1 LASEEV
7 LKSNIKAQ
15 IEYYFSREN
24 LQKDFFLRRKM
35 DSEGFLPG
43 TLVASFNRVRSLTND
58 VTFIM
63 QAVAQSEIV
72 EVKDGKL
79 RSKDDPTS
87 WPLTLDQPDPVISP
101 KPEAEVDDAGDA
113 KPAVK
118 KISKPLSLNPNVP
131 EFVPMASKAVDPA
144 RDDDEAGTD
153 GDDEAEIVDNQIV
166 RNNKKSGNGNAGSAD
181 FDENWVEVKS
191 KKSDRK
197 SLPKDSA
204 SEDTKKDDHKEELEF
219 QFDEDLDMPVGRQNK
234 FSSMNDSDSDC
245 DELSDGEISKLLI
258 VTQTPARPRKHE
270 GFDRTGDFCSRV
282 KLSQE
287 LGQVIND
294 GLSYYEDHQYDEDEE
309 QQETWIDSK
318 NVSLITQAEFDKL
331 KSPDQTKK
339 MPKSTAPPPPPP
351 LNTPATNNGAFMKN
365 RSKKTED
372 KDNRSHFYPV
382 TKEPTTPSQ
391 DVPRKRKTRH
401 SQNPPQEMH
410 VGWILNSEAIPEG
423 SSRGRS
429 DSFGSNAESLGSSYG
444 TPQSLPAFHHPSHAL
459 LKDNGFTQLQ
469 YSKYHSRCL
478 KERKRLG
485 QGHSQEMNTLFRFW
499 SFFLR
504 ENFNKKMYEEFK
516 NIAWDDAKQ
525 GYRYGL
531 ECLFR
536 FFSYGLEAKFR
547 PELYKDFQ
555 TETLKDC
562 EAGQLY
568 GLEKFWAFTK
578 YYKHADELHIQP
590 QLKDKLE
597 PFTRIEDFKVL
608 YTEDDIG
615 KRSRNPS
622 FSNNLQQA
630 PRGGG
635 RRSRTASEGDNV
647 VQTSHPGY
655 MGRHST
661 SSTGGGRGGGQQG
674 RPRTNSSGSKPV
686 RVNKRTKSKSEC
698 TDSQPASMESST
710 IPK

>member
-1 LASEEV
+1 
-7 LKSNIKAQ
+7 
-15 IEYYFSREN
+15 
-24 LQKDFFLRRKM
+24 
-35 DSEGFLPG
+35 
-43 TLVASFNRVRSLTND
+43 
-58 VTFIM
+58 
-63 QAVAQSEIV
+63 
-72 EVKDGKL
+72 
-79 RSKDDPTS
+79 
-87 WPLTLDQPDPVISP
+87 
-101 KPEAEVDDAGDA
+101 
-113 KPAVK
+113 
-118 KISKPLSLNPNVP
+118 
-131 EFVPMASKAVDPA
+131 
-144 RDDDEAGTD
+144 
-153 GDDEAEIVDNQIV
+153 
-166 RNNKKSGNGNAGSAD
+166 
-181 FDENWVEVKS
+181 
-191 KKSDRK
+191 
-197 SLPKDSA
+197 
-204 SEDTKKDDHKEELEF
+204 
-219 QFDEDLDMPVGRQNK
+219 
-234 FSSMNDSDSDC
+234 
-245 DELSDGEISKLLI
+245 
-258 VTQTPARPRKHE
+258 
-270 GFDRTGDFCSRV
+270 
-282 KLSQE
+282 
-287 LGQVIND
+287 
-294 GLSYYEDHQYDEDEE
+294 
-309 QQETWIDSK
+309 
-318 NVSLITQAEFDKL
+318 
-331 KSPDQTKK
+331 
-339 MPKSTAPPPPPP
+339 
-351 LNTPATNNGAFMKN
+351 MKN
-365 RSKKTED
+365 RNKKMED

-391 DVPRKRKTRH
+391 DAPRKRKTRH

-410 VGWILNSEAIPEG
+410 VGWILNAEPIPE
-423 SSRGRS
+423 SQRGRS
-429 DSFGSNAESLGSSYG
+429 DSFSDSQSLGSSYG

-485 QGHSQEMNTLFRFW
+485 PGHSQEMNTLFRFW

-597 PFTRIEDFKVL
+597 PFKTIEDFKVL

-622 FSNNLQQA
+622 FSNNLQQQ

-661 SSTGGGRGGGQQG
+661 SSTGGGRGGGQHS
-674 RPRTNSSGSKPV
+674 RPRTNSGGSKPV

-698 TDSQPASMESST
+698 SDSQPASVGSST
-710 IPK
+710 K

>member
-1 LASEEV
+1 
-7 LKSNIKAQ
+7 
-15 IEYYFSREN
+15 
-24 LQKDFFLRRKM
+24 
-35 DSEGFLPG
+35 
-43 TLVASFNRVRSLTND
+43 
-58 VTFIM
+58 M
-63 QAVAQSEIV
+63 QAVAQSEVV
-72 EVKDGKL
+72 EVKEGKL

-87 WPLTLDQPDPVISP
+87 WPLTFDQPDPVISP
-101 KPEAEVDDAGDA
+101 KPEAEMDNAGDA
-113 KPAVK
+113 KPLK
-118 KISKPLSLNPNVP
+118 KSKPATTSLNPNVP

-166 RNNKKSGNGNAGSAD
+166 RNNKKSGSGHSNASGNASTAGGPGSAD
-181 FDENWVEVKS
+181 MGENWVEVKS

-204 SEDTKKDDHKEELEF
+204 SFDTKKDDRREELEF

-287 LGQVIND
+287 LAGVIND
-294 GLSYYEDHQYDEDEE
+294 GLCYYEDHQFDDDEE
-309 QQETWIDSK
+309 RGAWIDSK
-318 NVSLITQAEFDKL
+318 NISLITQAEFDKL
-331 KSPDQTKK
+331 KSPEQTKK
-339 MPKSTAPPPPPP
+339 VNSKYVCCPDLNGEMPKSTAPPPPPP

-365 RSKKTED
+365 RNKKMED

-391 DVPRKRKTRH
+391 DAPRKRKTRH

-410 VGWILNSEAIPEG
+410 VGWILNAEPIPE
-423 SSRGRS
+423 SQRGRS
-429 DSFGSNAESLGSSYG
+429 DSFSDSQSLGSSYG

-485 QGHSQEMNTLFRFW
+485 PGHSQEMNTLFRFW

-597 PFTRIEDFKVL
+597 PFKTIEDFKVL

-622 FSNNLQQA
+622 FSNNLQQQ

-661 SSTGGGRGGGQQG
+661 SSTGGGRGGGQHS
-674 RPRTNSSGSKPV
+674 RPRTNSGGSKPV

-698 TDSQPASMESST
+698 SDSQPASVGSST
-710 IPK
+710 K